1 MFHQFPPINQWS
13 PFPRVFSAG
22 FEKVNEK
29 VQELM
34 IAWMATMVKAA
45 MGPTNGMAGWQWNA
59 GWTFGGISWGIIVL
73 FR

>member
-1 MFHQFPPINQWS
+1 MFHQLPPINQWS

-34 IAWMATMVKAA
+34 IAWVATMVKAA
-45 MGPTNGMAGWQWNA
+45 MGPTNGMAGNGMLA
-59 GWTFGGISWGIIVL
+59 GHLGGFPGGL
-73 FR
+73 